1 MSARTPRC
9 QNVIDQYTPA
19 RTPVAGHTVL
29 VVEDDP
35 SIRTLLTSALTAAG
49 YTVASAA
56 DGQEAM
62 TEAGSRRPDLIV
74 LDVMLPDTDGFQL
87 TRDLRA
93 QGTYTPVL
101 FLTAR
106 TGVEDRIIGLS
117 SGGDDYVTKPFHIQ
131 EVLLRIRA
139 ILRRSSAPASTS
151 GVRPPLRYA
160 DLTLDERTHEVRRTG
175 RLLKLSPTEFRLLAC
190 LLSRPER
197 VLDKTEI
204 LQQVWQ
210 YDFSGDT
217 RIVDTYVKNLRG
229 KIDRDPPAL
238 IHTVRGVG
246 YCLRL
251 PRDEPNT
258 AAR

>member
-1 MSARTPRC
+1 MIDQHTLTRTP
-9 QNVIDQYTPA
+9 A
-19 RTPVAGHTVL
+19 AGHTVL
-29 VVEDDP
+29 VVEDDA
-35 SIRTLLTSALTAAG
+35 SIRTLLTSALSVAG
-49 YTVASAA
+49 YAVASAA
-56 DGQEAM
+56 SGQEAM
-62 TEAGSRRPDLIV
+62 FEAGNRRPHLIV
-74 LDVMLPDTDGFQL
+74 LDVMLPDTEGFQL

-93 QGTYTPVL
+93 QGVYTPVL

-117 SGGDDYVTKPFHIQ
+117 SGGDDYVTKPFHVQ

-139 ILRRSSAPASTS
+139 ILRRSNAPASVTGTS
-151 GVRPPLRYA
+151 PPLRYA
-160 DLTLDERTHEVRRTG
+160 DLTLDEATREVRRAD

-190 LLSRPER
+190 LLTHPER
-197 VLDKTEI
+197 VLEKAEI

-217 RIVDTYVKNLRG
+217 RIVDTYIKNLRR
-229 KIDRDPPAL
+229 KIDRSPPAL

-251 PRDEPNT
+251 PRDETQT
-258 AAR
+258 ADR

>member
-1 MSARTPRC
+1 MIDEHTLTRTPA
-9 QNVIDQYTPA
+9 T
-19 RTPVAGHTVL
+19 GHTIL
-29 VVEDDP
+29 VVEDDA
-35 SIRTLLTSALTAAG
+35 SIRTLLTSALSVAG
-49 YTVASAA
+49 FAVASAA
-56 DGQEAM
+56 SGQEAM
-62 TEAGSRRPDLIV
+62 FEAGNRRPHLIV

-93 QGTYTPVL
+93 QGIYTPVL

-117 SGGDDYVTKPFHIQ
+117 SGGDDYVTKPFHVQ

-139 ILRRSSAPASTS
+139 ILRRSNAPASAT
-151 GVRPPLRYA
+151 GAGRPALRYA
-160 DLTLDERTHEVRRTG
+160 DLTLDETTHEVRRANHP
-175 RLLKLSPTEFRLLAC
+175 LKLSPTEFRLLAC
-190 LLSRPER
+190 LLAHPER
-197 VLDKTEI
+197 VLEKTEI

-210 YDFSGDT
+210 YGFSGDT
-217 RIVDTYVKNLRG
+217 RIVDTYIKNLRR

-251 PRDEPNT
+251 PRGDTHT
-258 AAR
+258 ADR

>member
-1 MSARTPRC
+1 
-9 QNVIDQYTPA
+9 VIDQHTLTRTPA
-19 RTPVAGHTVL
+19 AGHTVL
-29 VVEDDP
+29 VVEDDV
-35 SIRTLLTSALTAAG
+35 SIRTLLTSALGVAG
-49 YTVASAA
+49 YAVASAA
-56 DGQEAM
+56 SGQEAM
-62 TEAGSRRPDLIV
+62 FEAGNRRPHLIV

-93 QGTYTPVL
+93 QGVYTPVL

-117 SGGDDYVTKPFHIQ
+117 SGGDDYVTKPFHVQ

-139 ILRRSSAPASTS
+139 ILRRSNAPASVTGTS
-151 GVRPPLRYA
+151 PPLCYA
-160 DLTLDERTHEVRRTG
+160 DLALDEATREVRRAD

-190 LLSRPER
+190 LLTHPER
-197 VLDKTEI
+197 VLEKAEI

-217 RIVDTYVKNLRG
+217 RIVDTYIKNLRR
-229 KIDRDPPAL
+229 KVDRSPPAL

-251 PRDEPNT
+251 PRDETQT
-258 AAR
+258 ADR